1 MDPGSA
7 GCRYFKL
14 RYRENVDEIN
24 AYNVYSYCFY
34 NDSFAEEREESKK
47 NRGSQA
53 SILANLIANK
63 GKYKIEVG
71 FNGPECAYFDG
82 MLDYFTAH
90 ASDFHSQVSS
100 WDGPCVHVDLSRV
113 KQLQANTQYL

>member
-1 MDPGSA
+1 M
-7 GCRYFKL
+7 

-34 NDSFAEEREESKK
+34 NDSFAGEKEGERNKK

-63 GKYKIEVG
+63 GKYKAESE

-90 ASDFHSQVSS
+90 ASDFHSQASS
-100 WDGPCVHVDLSRV
+100 WDGPCVHADLSRV
-113 KQLQANTQYL
+113 KQ